1 MRTGRREPMNL
12 ATVINGHAPDS
23 VALIDG
29 SLSVTYGDLAGQVA
43 GLQSLLRDRSVDAGD
58 VVASVIGNEAD
69 FVVAALAVLGLGGIM
84 MPLNPSSPQPELVRK
99 LDVASPKLL
108 LVGAAGKQFAG
119 LDAELGV
126 ATLDLTDGATSS
138 AASGDGVPT
147 FVDCATNTPAF
158 YMATSGVSGDAKVAM
173 LSHGN
178 LNWIQ
183 EALQLV
189 DPPLDPSDVLL
200 GVLPFSHIFGL
211 NVTLFGS
218 LRAGATL
225 VMQHRFDAAESL
237 RLVREHGVT
246 TLAGAPP
253 MWQRW
258 AEADGPDDSMAS
270 VRYGASGAAALPLGV
285 FERIRDRFGVEVSQ
299 GYGLTETSPVVT
311 HGRGFPV
318 RPASVGKVLDGVEV
332 ALVDDDGTPVALGDE
347 GEIVVRSPG
356 VFLGYLGDQETT
368 NAVLTEDGWLW
379 TGDVGIFDEEG
390 YLYLVDRIKDIVIVS
405 GFNVYPAE
413 VENVLMQHP
422 KVSGA
427 IVTGTADVHTGEAVV
442 AHVCG
447 EVTEEELAEFAAS
460 QLSKYKRPTEYHF
473 LDELPIAANGKAIRR
488 ALR

>member
-1 MRTGRREPMNL
+1 MNL
-12 ATVINGHAPDS
+12 ATVMNGHAADS

-29 SLSVTYGDLAGQVA
+29 SVTVTYGDLAIRVGAMQEH
-43 GLQSLLRDRSVDAGD
+43 LRGRSIDVGD
-58 VVASVIGNEAD
+58 VVASAIGNDID
-69 FVVAALAVLGLGGIM
+69 FVVTALAVLGLGGIM
-84 MPLNPSSPQPELVRK
+84 MPLNPSSPQPELIRK
-99 LDVASPKLL
+99 LGAASPKLL
-108 LVGAAGKQFAG
+108 VVGAAGKQFAG
-119 LDAELGV
+119 LDDQLGV
-126 ATLDLTDGATSS
+126 ATLDVTALDPPDPTST
-138 AASGDGVPT
+138 PT
-147 FVDCATNTPAF
+147 FVDRAPTDPAF
-158 YMATSGVSGDAKVAM
+158 YMATSGVSGDPKVAM

-178 LNWIQ
+178 LGWVQ
-183 EALQLV
+183 EAMEKV
-189 DPPLDPSDVLL
+189 ESPLGPSDVLL

-211 NVTLFGS
+211 NVTLFGA
-218 LRAGATL
+218 LRAGASL

-258 AEADGPDDSMAS
+258 AEADGPDDSLAT
-270 VRYGASGAAALPLGV
+270 VKYGASGAAALPLGV
-285 FERIRDRFGVEVSQ
+285 FERIRDRFGLEISQ

-311 HGRGFPV
+311 HGRGYEV
-318 RPASVGKVLDGVEV
+318 RPSSVGKVLAGVEV
-332 ALVDDDGTPVALGDE
+332 ALVDDDGSPVPPGDE
-347 GEIVVRSPG
+347 GEIVVRGPG
-356 VFLGYLGDQETT
+356 VFMGYLGDQEATD
-368 NAVLTEDGWLW
+368 AVLTADGWLW
-379 TGDVGIFDEEG
+379 TGDVGIFDDDG

-422 KVSGA
+422 KVTGA

-447 EVTEEELAEFAAS
+447 DATEEELSAFAAE
-460 QLSKYKRPTEYHF
+460 QLSRYKRPTQYHF